1 MDGISTKLRI
11 GELGTRLP
19 KRIPQRIFP
28 QKPYLV
34 GLTGA
39 IGSGKS
45 SLANYFKTLGAEVID
60 CDQLAHEIYEPNK
73 QCYIK
78 LVLHFGNNILNQDL
92 RINRTKL
99 GEIVFQDKKK
109 LNELNEIVWPFLEF
123 EIQHRIEEV
132 RRTHQ
137 VVIIEAAVLLQ
148 AGWQNRVHEVW
159 SIVIP
164 PELVSFRK
172 KNYSIYF
179 IGTVFPAKLVSDFWL
194 FFFLT

>member
-11 GELGTRLP
+11 GELGTRLS
-19 KRIPQRIFP
+19 RQIPQSNIP
-28 QKPYLV
+28 QKPYV
-34 GLTGA
+34 IGLTGT

-45 SLANYFKTLGAEVID
+45 SLAKYFKTLGAEVID
-60 CDQLAHEIYEPNK
+60 CDQLAHEIHEPNT
-73 QCYIK
+73 QCYAE
-78 LVLHFGNNILNQDL
+78 LVLHFGENILNQDR

-109 LNELNEIVWPFLEF
+109 LNELNEIVWPFLGF

-132 RRTHQ
+132 RKTHQ

-159 SIVIP
+159 SVVIP
-164 PELVSFRK
+164 PELVSFR
-172 KNYSIYF
+172 N
-179 IGTVFPAKLVSDFWL
+179 
-194 FFFLT
+194 